1 MNPRVQ
7 QVLLHLAGCIVVLS
21 LPLLFSPESLSLN
34 DYLTNPPTQRDIFFY
49 SLILAIFYLNYY
61 RLIPKFYF
69 SRRYVILLL
78 INIACFFAIS
88 YLSGHLFGT
97 LRLQPGPSPYPD
109 GSPGPS
115 PFSNMPPRPSHHPFF
130 MDLSQHL
137 FVYLVVLFLALLLK
151 IRERLKQTE
160 KEKLQ
165 AELSYLKAQINPHFL
180 FNILNSIYSL
190 TIEKSDK
197 APDAVIKLSDMMR
210 YVLDESGRDLVTL
223 QKELNYIR
231 NYIALQESRFGSTIR
246 LDYHIDSPSLPAMH
260 GSQLKAHSSQLA
272 ASPKIAPLILIPF
285 IENAFKHGVN
295 PEADSEIHI
304 RIKIRGN
311 ELHLEVTNK
320 KVNVIPSLEE
330 HSGLGIANTKVRL
343 QLLYPND
350 HTLHIQDNK
359 DDFRVFVTLRL
370 K

>member
-34 DYLTNPPTQRDIFFY
+34 DYLMNPPTQRDITFY
-49 SLILAIFYLNYY
+49 ALILAIFYLNYY
-61 RLIPKFYF
+61 GLIPKFYF
-69 SRRYVILLL
+69 SRRYALLLL
-78 INIACFFAIS
+78 INIACFIAIS

-97 LRLQPGPSPYPD
+97 LRLQPGPTPYPD
-109 GSPGPS
+109 GPPGPS
-115 PFSNMPPRPSHHPFF
+115 PFSNMPPRSPHNPFF
-130 MDLSQHL
+130 MDVSQHL
-137 FVYLVVLFLALLLK
+137 FVYLVVLFGALLLK

-197 APDAVIKLSDMMR
+197 APDAVIKLSEMMR

-246 LDYHIDSPSLPAMH
+246 LDYHIDAPIP
-260 GSQLKAHSSQLA
+260 K
-272 ASPKIAPLILIPF
+272 KIAPLILIPF

-295 PEADSEIHI
+295 SEEDSDI
-304 RIKIRGN
+304 RIRIEIKSN

-320 KVNVIPSLEE
+320 KVPVLPSLEK

-350 HTLHIQDNK
+350 HTLEIQDNK

>member
-1 MNPRVQ
+1 
-7 QVLLHLAGCIVVLS
+7 VVLC

-34 DYLTNPPTQRDIFFY
+34 DYLTNPPTQRDIVFY
-49 SLILAIFYLNYY
+49 ALILAIFYLNYY
-61 RLIPKFYF
+61 SLIPKFYF

-78 INIACFFAIS
+78 INIACFIAIS
-88 YLSGHLFGT
+88 YLSGHLFGS
-97 LRLQPGPSPYPD
+97 LRLQPGPTPYPD
-109 GSPGPS
+109 GPRGPS
-115 PFSNMPPRPSHHPFF
+115 PFSDMPPRPGHNPFF

-210 YVLDESGRDLVTL
+210 YVLDKSGRDLVTL
-223 QKELNYIR
+223 RQELNYIH

-246 LDYHIDSPSLPAMH
+246 LDYHIDDPSLLAAQ
-260 GSQLKAHSSQLA
+260 SSKLTAHSSKLA
-272 ASPKIAPLILIPF
+272 ASPMVAPLILIPF

-295 PEADSEIHI
+295 PEEDSDIHI
-304 RIKIRGN
+304 RIKIKNN
-311 ELHLEVTNK
+311 ELLLEVTNK
-320 KVNVIPSLEE
+320 KVTVLPSLEE

-350 HTLHIQDNK
+350 HTLEIQDNK
-359 DDFRVFVTLRL
+359 DDFRVFVTLKL